1 VHIYEFDF
9 FTPQKTFTDSD
20 VGRETLPDGWSATE
34 TYAVRYVHN
43 NSLYVLK
50 GVKTEADIVLNLLV
64 WYTICSEVSGID
76 VLNNTSL
83 LRH

>member
-1 VHIYEFDF
+1 MHIREFDF
-9 FTPQKTFTDSD
+9 FPQKTFTDSD
-20 VGRETLPDGWSATE
+20 VGRETLPDGWSGTE

-43 NSLYVLK
+43 NSLYILK

-64 WYTICSEVSGID
+64 WYKICSEVSGID